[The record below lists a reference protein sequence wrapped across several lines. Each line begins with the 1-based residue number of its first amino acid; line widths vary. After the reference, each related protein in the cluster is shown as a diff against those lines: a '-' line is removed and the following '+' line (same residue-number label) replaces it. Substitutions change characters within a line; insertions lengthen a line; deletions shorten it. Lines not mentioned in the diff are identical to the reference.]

1 MGIPS
6 YILLMVVAAV
16 IVYLLYAVIHPD
28 KF

>member
-28 KF
+28 RF